1 MSYRDHDEVDEWEL
15 IYPED
20 VDELDDL
27 NDEDEEE
34 DDEDEDFQ
42 DEDDFEDDDFDD
54 EDADDDEGEIEED
67 DEADFEFAD
76 EPRPVKKPTEPAR
89 HKSTTKTTTT
99 PPASKDS
106 PKKATTPSKDVAPPA
121 EKLSASARAR
131 SRREALLPS
140 STSLRVL
147 SEKLADECEESL
159 GYRFKDR
166 RKLEH
171 GLTHSSI
178 ARTRLESNE
187 RLEFLGDSI
196 MGAVICE
203 ELYRQFPDLPE
214 GEMTRI
220 KSAVV
225 SRLTCAKV
233 AKKIE
238 LNRYLLLGRGFPARD
253 RLPGSII
260 AGAYEAIVAAIY
272 LDGGFDAAKKF
283 VLDTLNEEVTK
294 TARSAHAQNYK
305 SHLQQMAQRHFGQT
319 PNYRVNDEKGPDHSK
334 CFEIAVSIGGRLFPS
349 AWGPSKKEAEQNAA
363 RAAIEIIAEEK
374 GEVVD

>member
-1 MSYRDHDEVDEWEL
+1 MSYRDHDEVDDWEL

-20 VDELDDL
+20 IDELDDL
-27 NDEDEEE
+27 NDEDDDDAEE
-34 DDEDEDFQ
+34 DFE
-42 DEDDFEDDDFDD
+42 DEDDFEDDEFDD
-54 EDADDDEGEIEED
+54 EELDEE
-67 DEADFEFAD
+67 DEADFEFSE
-76 EPRPVKKPTEPAR
+76 EPRPIKKDAEPTR
-89 HKSTTKTTTT
+89 RSFVSTNR
-99 PPASKDS
+99 ASKDS
-106 PKKATTPSKDVAPPA
+106 PKHCSTPSKDVAAPA

-131 SRREALLPS
+131 QRREALLPS
-140 STSLRVL
+140 DTSLRVM

-233 AKKIE
+233 GKKIE

-260 AGAYEAIVAAIY
+260 AGAYEAIVASIY

-334 CFEIAVSIGGRLFPS
+334 CFEISVSIGGRLFPS

-374 GEVVD
+374 GEAVD